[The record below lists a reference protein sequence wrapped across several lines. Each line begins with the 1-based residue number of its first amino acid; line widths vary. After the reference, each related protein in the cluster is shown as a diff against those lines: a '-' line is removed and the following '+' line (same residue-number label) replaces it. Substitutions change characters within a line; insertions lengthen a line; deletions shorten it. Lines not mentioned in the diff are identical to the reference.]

1 MKLPYPFLILI
12 FLFSVFNSTFG
23 QDLKSYNLTGK
34 VKSIQQTGYDVIV
47 DSTGIKRGNKL
58 NWYIVEDILVTFD
71 TNGKESEKI
80 EYLLDGGISERFISK
95 RDSVGNILVYSGQGR
110 WDFTETYKYNEIGQ
124 LIEKI
129 HYYHDGT
136 VKDSTKYQYDET
148 GNLVETNNYIFDG
161 SISPKEIYKSGNK
174 IESIYYF
181 SDGTVREDIK
191 YNKYGYPIEE
201 TSYNQDGTIKH
212 RRTTLPMVDGEE
224 YKEKSIEEQF
234 NIVSKYTYDTHG
246 NWVIRIVSQNGKP
259 RDWTERDI
267 EYYDLNKVKK
277 RRSIWSFFTSPTE
290 PSK

>member
-1 MKLPYPFLILI
+1 MKSFRHFFVLI
-12 FLFSVFNSTFG
+12 FLFLVFDSTNG

-34 VKSIQQTGYDVIV
+34 VKSFHQTGYDVIV

-58 NWYIVEDILVTFD
+58 NWYVVEDILVTFD

-80 EYLLDGGISERFISK
+80 VYLLDGSIRGRFISK
-95 RDSVGNILVYSGQGR
+95 RDSVGNILTLVYSQQDS

-136 VKDSTKYQYDET
+136 VKDTTKYQYDET
-148 GNLVETNNYIFDG
+148 GNLSETNNYIFDG
-161 SISPKEIYKSGNK
+161 SISLKEIYKSGNK

-181 SDGTVREDIK
+181 SDGTVSHDNK
-191 YNKYGYPIEE
+191 YNKYGYLYES
-201 TSYNQDGTIKH
+201 TSYNPDGTMRIQTNKSF
-212 RRTTLPMVDGEE
+212 MGFED

-246 NWVIRIVSQNGKP
+246 NWVIRIVTQNDKP
-259 RDWTERDI
+259 RDWTERVI
-267 EYYDLNKVKK
+267 EYLEY
-277 RRSIWSFFTSPTE
+277 
-290 PSK
+290 